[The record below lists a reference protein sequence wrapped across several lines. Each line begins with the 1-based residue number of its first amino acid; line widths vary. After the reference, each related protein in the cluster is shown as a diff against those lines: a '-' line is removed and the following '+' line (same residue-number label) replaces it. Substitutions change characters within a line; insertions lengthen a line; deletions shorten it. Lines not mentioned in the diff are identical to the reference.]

1 MNSGISNTTNNNM
14 NLDNKI
20 ALKVVL
26 SGAQPNGNLHLGNYL
41 GAIGNWLKM
50 QNDYQCFFGIMN
62 LHAITI
68 PQKSTNLN
76 NDIKLTI
83 ATYLACGLDPLKIT
97 IFLQSKISA
106 HSELAWLLSCITPLG
121 WLNRMTQFKEKRLQ
135 SNNENLGLFAYPVLM
150 AADILLYNANFVPV
164 GADQKQHLE
173 LARDIAV
180 AFNHLYQTEYFKV
193 PEPLIMQSNSRIMSL
208 QDCSKKMSKSDISDL
223 SRINLCD
230 SDDLIIKKIKKAK
243 TDSSGII
250 EYTNSKSEI
259 DNLINIFSALNG
271 ENPQDIANKYQNLG
285 YAKFKN
291 DLAEVIIAK
300 IAPIRTKINQLL
312 QEPQYIKEI
321 ISEGSKKASIFANQQ
336 LQNIHDIIGF
346 KI

>member
-14 NLDNKI
+14 NQDNKI

-68 PQKSTNLN
+68 PQKPTDLN
-76 NDIKLTI
+76 NDIKITI

-121 WLNRMTQFKEKRLQ
+121 WLNRMTQFKEKKLQ

-173 LARDIAV
+173 LARDIAI
-180 AFNHLYQTEYFKV
+180 AFNRLYQTEYFQI
-193 PEPLIMQSNSRIMSL
+193 PEPLIMPSNSRIMSL

-243 TDSSGII
+243 TDSSGTI
-250 EYTNSKSEI
+250 EYTNNKSEI

-271 ENPQDIANKYQNLG
+271 EKPQDIANKYQNLG

-291 DLAEVIIAK
+291 DLTEAIIAK
-300 IAPIRTKINQLL
+300 ISPIRTKIHQLL